1 MNFPSLVLAE
11 CRRSHISIIF
21 LVSIK
26 KIEPPMAIIGSSDIL
41 DIFGLRAITPRHADI
56 KAVEED
62 TNIPRMS
69 GLTCDRARDEM
80 IR

>member
-1 MNFPSLVLAE
+1 
-11 CRRSHISIIF
+11 
-21 LVSIK
+21 
-26 KIEPPMAIIGSSDIL
+26 MATMGSSDIL